1 MKVKAK
7 VNYISF
13 MKEDY
18 ASAQM
23 LIRKPVEKVF
33 NAFIDPAVTTNFWF
47 TKSSGKLE
55 MNKEVIWHWEMYG
68 VSFPVLTKEIIP
80 NEKITIDW
88 GKPATSV
95 DFNFKKMDD
104 FTYVSVRHYN
114 FNKTG
119 DELIAAI
126 RDSTGGFTSVLDG
139 LKAYL
144 EHGIHLNLI
153 GDKFPQGK

>member
-1 MKVKAK
+1 
-7 VNYISF
+7 
-13 MKEDY
+13 MKEDF

-23 LIRKPVEKVF
+23 LIRRPVAEVF
-33 NAFIDPAVTTNFWF
+33 NAFIDPAITTHFWF

-55 MNKEVIWHWEMYG
+55 VGKEVTWQWEMYN
-68 VSFPVLTKEIIP
+68 VASPVVAREILA

-88 GKPATSV
+88 GEPATTV
-95 DFNFKKMDD
+95 DFNFKKIDEHS
-104 FTYVSVRHYN
+104 TLLSIRHYN
-114 FNKTG
+114 FNKEG
-119 DELIAAI
+119 EDLIAAI
-126 RDSTGGFTSVLDG
+126 RDSTGGFTTVVDG